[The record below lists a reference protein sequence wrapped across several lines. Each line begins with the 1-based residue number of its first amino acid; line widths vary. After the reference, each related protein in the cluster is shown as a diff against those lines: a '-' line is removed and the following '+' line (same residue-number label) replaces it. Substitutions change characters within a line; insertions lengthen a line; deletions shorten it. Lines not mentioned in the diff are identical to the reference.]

1 MRGRTLAVGLAAV
14 LVFGACGDDGDS
26 ASSTT
31 TTEAPTTTLS
41 QVQLDKQKAQRV
53 VLAAPDVPGYS
64 QDPPEPDSTSAE
76 FQAAANACVGNNAL
90 LVRLGTAGDT
100 RGVEGP
106 VFSKGD
112 IQVASDVTFGE
123 TEDEA
128 RTAFA
133 AANAASFPT
142 CFSRAYLAELR
153 TIPALTNHSATTT
166 KLPALTA
173 GDQSVGYR
181 TVGKFRESGTS
192 VTVNLDFTFIRAGR
206 GIASLSVVSSPAV
219 FPEAE
224 RSRLATLIAG
234 RLAGP

>member
-1 MRGRTLAVGLAAV
+1 MRVRTLAIGLAAV
-14 LVFGACGDDGDS
+14 LVFGACGDDNDS

-31 TTEAPTTTLS
+31 TAEAATATLS
-41 QVQLDKQKAQRV
+41 QMQLDKQKAQRV

-76 FQAAANACVGNNAL
+76 FQAAADTCVGNNPL
-90 LVRLGTAGDT
+90 LIRLGTPGDV

-112 IQVASDVTFGE
+112 LQVTSDVTFGE

-133 AANAASFPT
+133 AANAATFAT

-153 TIPALTNHSATTT
+153 KIPGLTNHSATTS
-166 KLPALTA
+166 KLPGLTA

-181 TVGKFRESGTS
+181 TVGRFTESGTS

-206 GIASLSVVSSPAV
+206 GMASLSAVSSPAT
-219 FPEAE
+219 FPEAD
-224 RSRLATLIAG
+224 RSRLAVLIAG
-234 RLAGP
+234 RMAS